1 MKARK
6 TYGINGLLEWHGYV
20 ECSGVR
26 MKVDFTNGSVTAFG
40 VAPATFTT
48 ENSLTQHII
57 ENSEQFKKGRIKC
70 VMSVALPDDEPKQE
84 VRGKKQEVSA
94 NEPEVKEEE
103 PAAEVKEEKPE
114 LKKVEVACADDA
126 KQYLMD
132 NFGVASRNLRS
143 LKAINDTAAQ
153 NGIAF
158 VGI

>member
-48 ENSLTQHII
+48 NDPLTQHII
-57 ENSEQFKKGRIKC
+57 EHSEQFKKGRIRC
-70 VMSVALPDDEPKQE
+70 VMSVALPDDEPKKAAKAVENKPE
-84 VRGKKQEVSA
+84 VKQEVKA
-94 NEPEVKEEE
+94 EE
-103 PAAEVKEEKPE
+103 PAAEVKEDEKPE
-114 LKKVEVACADDA
+114 VKKVEVACADDA
-126 KQYLMD
+126 KAYLVE
-132 NFGVASRNLRS
+132 NFGIAARNLRS
-143 LKAINDTAAQ
+143 LKAINDSAAA
-153 NGIAF
+153 NGIEF